1 VVAVSLNHMFSRGVI
16 AVAVVV
22 AVLVSHLCSTR
33 RLQLKNI

>member
-1 VVAVSLNHMFSRGVI
+1 V
-16 AVAVVV
+16 VAVVV